1 MEVDWKGD
9 TISVFD
15 PVTGKEDMAYLFIAA
30 LPCSCMVYVD
40 LCLDMKTENWL
51 LCHVHAYNYL

>member
-1 MEVDWKGD
+1 MRIQHKPRDTMEVDWKGD

-30 LPCSCMVYVD
+30 LP
-40 LCLDMKTENWL
+40 
-51 LCHVHAYNYL
+51 